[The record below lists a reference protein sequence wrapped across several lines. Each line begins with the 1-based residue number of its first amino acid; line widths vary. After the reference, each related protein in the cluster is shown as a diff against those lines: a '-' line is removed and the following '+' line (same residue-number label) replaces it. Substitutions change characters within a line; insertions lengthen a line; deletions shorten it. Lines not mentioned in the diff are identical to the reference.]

1 MIQHYFSGAPWEE
14 SIGYARAVR
23 SGNTIEVSGTTS
35 IKEGQVFAPNDA
47 FHQTV
52 RIYEIISDTL
62 HQMKASLT
70 DVTRI
75 RIFVVDLPSNWQ
87 MVAKAHTA
95 AIGNARPAMSMIG
108 ISALINP
115 ELLVEVEVTAIIPSN
130 S

>member
-14 SIGYARAVR
+14 SIGYARAVK
-23 SGNTIEVSGTTS
+23 SGDTIEVSGTTS
-35 IKEGQVFAPNDA
+35 VKDGEVFAPNDA

-62 HQMKASLT
+62 HKMNVGFT
-70 DVTRI
+70 DITRV
-75 RIFVVDLPSNWQ
+75 RIFVVDLPNNWQ

-108 ISALINP
+108 ISSLIHP
-115 ELLVEVEVTAIIPSN
+115 ELLVEIEVTAIISNPS
-130 S
+130 

>member
-14 SIGYARAVR
+14 TIGYARAVK
-23 SGNTIEVSGTTS
+23 SGETIEISGTTS
-35 IKEGQVFAPNDA
+35 VKNGEVHAPFDA

-52 RIYEIISDTL
+52 RIYEIINETL
-62 HQMKASLT
+62 HQMGASLT

-75 RIFVVDLPSNWQ
+75 RIFVVNLPDNWQ
-87 MVAKAHTA
+87 KVAEAHSA

-115 ELLVEVEVTAIIPSN
+115 ELLVEIEATAKISSN
-130 S
+130 E